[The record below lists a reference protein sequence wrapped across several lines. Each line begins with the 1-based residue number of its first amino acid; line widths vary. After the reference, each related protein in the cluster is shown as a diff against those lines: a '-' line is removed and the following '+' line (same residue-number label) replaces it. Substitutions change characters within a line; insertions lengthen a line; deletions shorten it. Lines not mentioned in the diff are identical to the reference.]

1 MGGFTKVSILYFRR
15 VGRMWLESFLAVVMI
30 AALLIVG
37 IAFVGWLVLSD

>member
-1 MGGFTKVSILYFRR
+1 
-15 VGRMWLESFLAVVMI
+15 MWLESFLAVVAI